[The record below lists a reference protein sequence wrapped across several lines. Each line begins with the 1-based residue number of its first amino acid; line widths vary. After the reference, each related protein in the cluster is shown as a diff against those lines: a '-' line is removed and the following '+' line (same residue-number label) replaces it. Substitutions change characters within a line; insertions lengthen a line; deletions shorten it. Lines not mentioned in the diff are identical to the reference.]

1 MVVSERHRGAGI
13 GRSLVSAMEAW
24 FNAHSCALFEV
35 TSGDHREEAHRF
47 YEGQG
52 YRFDERRFLKIPD

>member
-13 GRSLVSAMEAW
+13 GRTFVGMEAW
-24 FNAHSCALFEV
+24 FKVHSYARFEV
-35 TSGDHREEAHRF
+35 TSGYHREKAHRF

-52 YRFDERRFLKIPD
+52 YRFDERRFLKISD